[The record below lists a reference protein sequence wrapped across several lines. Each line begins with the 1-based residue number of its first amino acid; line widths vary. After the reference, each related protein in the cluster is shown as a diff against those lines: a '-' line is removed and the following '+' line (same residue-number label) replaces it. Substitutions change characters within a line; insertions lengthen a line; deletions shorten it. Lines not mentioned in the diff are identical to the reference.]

1 MNRLEEKY
9 KKEVVPS
16 LMKKNNYKTVMLVPR
31 IEKIVVKMGVGDAV
45 ANSKN
50 LEAAVADLAKITGL
64 KDTDFPFKTATVC
77 DPEKTTTFKYDTEEL
92 LKDTYEKSEI
102 FFNTYKERFTI
113 EEDAVGYIEDMY
125 NKFDFSG
132 NFKYLSGFISY
143 LKEKRLKK

>member
-1 MNRLEEKY
+1 MKNMEVLSIEENAFLLFY
-9 KKEVVPS
+9 
-16 LMKKNNYKTVMLVPR
+16 
-31 IEKIVVKMGVGDAV
+31 
-45 ANSKN
+45 N
-50 LEAAVADLAKITGL
+50 LEKTIECIHFTNAVNYCISISLE
-64 KDTDFPFKTATVC
+64 
-77 DPEKTTTFKYDTEEL
+77 DPSNNDRHFTQEGFNNGKYDTEEL